1 MTKTYWHE
9 FRSFW
14 RLEFTRWL
22 TMEVPKRAP
31 WMGEKRMP
39 QKEMMRKFEEKEPS
53 FLDTS

>member
-9 FRSFW
+9 FKSFW

-39 QKEMMRKFEEKEPS
+39 QKEMMHKFEEKEPG